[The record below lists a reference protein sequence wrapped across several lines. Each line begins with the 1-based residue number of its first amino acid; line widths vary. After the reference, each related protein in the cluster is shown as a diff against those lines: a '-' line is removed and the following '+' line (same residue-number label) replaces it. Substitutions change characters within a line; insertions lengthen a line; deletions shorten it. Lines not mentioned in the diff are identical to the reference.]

1 MSNVSDSFD
10 SENFLKIPK
19 GVTRNPKSKED
30 GQYNGQK
37 KSTKGQTTNYKT
49 YI

>member
-1 MSNVSDSFD
+1 MA
-10 SENFLKIPK
+10 K
-19 GVTRNPKSKED
+19 
-30 GQYNGQK
+30 K